1 MNSAEWLR
9 RGRLLISRSCLREH
23 YHALNQAAIPLIP
36 LFRFPEPLLADTL
49 ETKLIEHL
57 GYAAEYYNAG
67 APTLT
72 FERVAITEEQI
83 EDHGLPTKPVKATQ
97 SRKRYDID
105 QTVEA
110 EAMPPAML
118 REIVAGAFEPM
129 VDQRQMMLLREVEA
143 AERNDLRER
152 LAEFAE
158 G

>member
-1 MNSAEWLR
+1 M
-9 RGRLLISRSCLREH
+9 
-23 YHALNQAAIPLIP
+23 
-36 LFRFPEPLLADTL
+36 
-49 ETKLIEHL
+49 
-57 GYAAEYYNAG
+57 
-67 APTLT
+67 
-72 FERVAITEEQI
+72 AITEEQI

-110 EAMPPAML
+110 EAMPPAIL